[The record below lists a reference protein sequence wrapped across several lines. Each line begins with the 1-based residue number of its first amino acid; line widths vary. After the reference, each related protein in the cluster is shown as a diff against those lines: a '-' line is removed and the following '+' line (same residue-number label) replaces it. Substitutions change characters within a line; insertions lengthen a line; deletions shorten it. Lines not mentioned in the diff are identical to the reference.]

1 MTMSSL
7 SALDPVAVTY
17 DLVRIP
23 SVSGEEREVV
33 GMVEGLLGGRGW
45 TVRRIPVTPGRDD
58 LLATMGAPPVVTLST
73 HLDTVPPF
81 DPPRLVGD
89 RLLGR
94 GSCDAKG
101 IAAAMIC
108 AAERLRA
115 EGVAVALLFVVG
127 EETSHDGATAANEFA
142 TTSRV
147 LINGEPTESV
157 LAAGTKGVMRATLR
171 TRGRAAHSAY
181 PELGHSATRDLVQ
194 LLASLDSIDLP
205 TDSLL
210 GSTTIN
216 IGMLSGG
223 VADNVVAPTAEARL
237 MIRLVGAAEDVEH
250 RLREWAEPKGNLEFS
265 MLVPPAHLATVP
277 GFDTGVV
284 AFSTDIPRLS
294 KWGTPYLFGPGSIH
308 VAHTDHESVGT
319 AELVRA
325 VDDYVRLARAA
336 VAALSPAPPTG
347 G

>member
-1 MTMSSL
+1 M
-7 SALDPVAVTY
+7 
-17 DLVRIP
+17 
-23 SVSGEEREVV
+23 
-33 GMVEGLLGGRGW
+33 
-45 TVRRIPVTPGRDD
+45 
-58 LLATMGAPPVVTLST
+58 
-73 HLDTVPPF
+73 
-81 DPPRLVGD
+81 
-89 RLLGR
+89 
-94 GSCDAKG
+94 
-101 IAAAMIC
+101 
-108 AAERLRA
+108 
-115 EGVAVALLFVVG
+115 
-127 EETSHDGATAANEFA
+127 
-142 TTSRV
+142 
-147 LINGEPTESV
+147 

-284 AFSTDIPRLS
+284 AFATDIPRLS